1 MNTTPTSIET
11 LGYAIESNGIT
22 ADPIALKLLA
32 DDARDLGVKGLLV
45 DIMIDDLEPP
55 VARVR
60 AFARV
65 SSCVAALRDE
75 TTTNTEL
82 ALAC

>member
-1 MNTTPTSIET
+1 MNTTLAAIED
-11 LGYAIESNGIT
+11 LGYAIETHGIT
-22 ADPIALKLLA
+22 ADPASLSLLA
-32 DDARDLGVKGLLV
+32 DDARELGVKRVLV
-45 DIMIDDLEPP
+45 DVMVDDFAPP

-65 SSCVAALRDE
+65 SSTVAAMSQNS
-75 TTTNTEL
+75 TTDREL

>member
-1 MNTTPTSIET
+1 MNTTLTAIED
-11 LGYAIESNGIT
+11 LGYAIETHGIT
-22 ADPIALKLLA
+22 ADPASLSLLA
-32 DDARDLGVKGLLV
+32 DAARELGVKPVLV
-45 DIMIDDLEPP
+45 DVMVDDFAPP

-65 SSCVAALRDE
+65 SSSVAALRPFTADRG
-75 TTTNTEL
+75 L

>member
-1 MNTTPTSIET
+1 MNTTLDSLNT

-22 ADPIALKLLA
+22 ADPITLNLLA
-32 DDARDLGVKGLLV
+32 NDARDLGVKEVLI
-45 DIMIDDLEPP
+45 DIMVDDSAPS

-65 SSCVAALRDE
+65 SSTVAASGYVS
-75 TTTNTEL
+75 TPNYQL

>member
-1 MNTTPTSIET
+1 MNTTLDSLNT
-11 LGYAIESNGIT
+11 LGNAIESNGIT
-22 ADPIALKLLA
+22 ADPVTLNLLA
-32 DDARDLGVKGLLV
+32 DDARGLGVKEVLI
-45 DIMIDDLEPP
+45 DIMVDDSAPS

-65 SSCVAALRDE
+65 SSTVAASSD
-75 TTTNTEL
+75 TTTPHYQL